1 MNDDE
6 NTKKT
11 SRLIGFVALGLS
23 FMLYAVFVLVMFFM
37 MTDTYIF
44 WAWWWALVIVAGIIG
59 TAVVTFLLKGLI
71 GLVVNVLLF
80 LVILVCIFLQ
90 YWFRTERVLV
100 LGSMDD
106 AVKKF
111 SVASAEEFSTSFF
124 DKHPRRILIFVGDT
138 GEGAAKPKS
147 STESGEKGEGTQEE
161 AGGEDSNDKDKASI
175 SVDDLKK
182 AIKTNLEKASKEKD
196 KKIHTIELDD
206 KLKYKPGETK
216 NAKNVVDAVS
226 KTKYS
231 SQLKEGVIEYPK
243 NMNFGAAF
251 KEGEGTKKGIT
262 VEKLASDYK
271 IEKKEKTS

>member
-71 GLVVNVLLF
+71 GLIVNVLLF

-111 SVASAEEFSTSFF
+111 SAASAEELSTSFF
-124 DKHPRRILIFVGDT
+124 DKHPRRVIIFVGGTD
-138 GEGAAKPKS
+138 GGGAKSKPPA
-147 STESGEKGEGTQEE
+147 ESGEENTQEE
-161 AGGEDSNDKDKASI
+161 AGEDDAAEKASI

-182 AIKTNLEKASKEKD
+182 AIKTNLEKAGKEKD

-206 KLKYKPGETK
+206 KLKYETGKTK
-216 NAKNVVDAVS
+216 NAKNIVDAVS
-226 KTKYS
+226 KTKYA
-231 SQLKEGVIEYPK
+231 SQIKEGMIEFPK

-251 KEGEGTKKGIT
+251 EEGEGTKNGIT